1 MGFGVLAVGG
11 ERNIAHGGSQQGT
24 STGMEIVP
32 ERRFAVAV
40 FINQDAADPS
50 AIARRI
56 LDLYRMP
63 RPRPAGK

>member
-1 MGFGVLAVGG
+1 M
-11 ERNIAHGGSQQGT
+11 Q
-24 STGMEIVP
+24 IVP

-50 AIARRI
+50 AIARWI
-56 LDLYRMP
+56 LDLYHMP